1 MNLTLKNTF
10 KKYEIMAEVLMNQ
23 LFALLKA
30 LDALEKEIFE
40 RDHALDLE
48 KPSLNIPSHQVH
60 PNWHALMEEYEER
73 FKAILEGK
81 VTEKLLSRGYATQY
95 SQPSEYAY
103 LDDEAFSVDF
113 TMRKADMAT
122 IIIHYQQALEMKHK
136 FVLRLIDG
144 KWLVDEKYYGFENE
158 DTWHLDRM

>member
-10 KKYEIMAEVLMNQ
+10 KKYDIMAEILIPP
-23 LFALLKA
+23 LFELLKA
-30 LDALEKEIFE
+30 LDNLEKEIFE
-40 RDHALDLE
+40 RNHTMNLE

-60 PNWHALMEEYEER
+60 PNWRALMREYEER

-95 SQPSEYAY
+95 SKPSEYAY
-103 LDDEAFSVDF
+103 LNETFSIDF

-122 IIIHYQQALEMKHK
+122 IVIHYQEALEMKHK

>member
-10 KKYEIMAEVLMNQ
+10 KKYETMVEVLMPQ
-23 LFALLKA
+23 LFELLTA

-40 RDHALDLE
+40 RDHALTLE
-48 KPSLNIPSHQVH
+48 KPSLNLPSHQVH
-60 PNWHALMEEYEER
+60 PNWHALMREYEER
-73 FKAILEGK
+73 FKAILEDK
-81 VTEKLLSRGYATQY
+81 VTEKLLSRDHATQY

-103 LDDEAFSVDF
+103 LNDEASRIDF

-122 IIIHYQQALEMKHK
+122 IVIHYQQALEMKHK
-136 FVLRLIDG
+136 FILRLIDD

-158 DTWHLDRM
+158 DTWHMDRI

>member
-10 KKYEIMAEVLMNQ
+10 KKYDTMAEILIPL
-23 LFALLKA
+23 LFELLKA
-30 LDALEKEIFE
+30 LDNLEKEIFE

-60 PNWHALMEEYEER
+60 PNWHALMREYEER

-81 VTEKLLSRGYATQY
+81 VSEKLLSRGYATQY

-103 LDDEAFSVDF
+103 LDDETFSVDF

-122 IIIHYQQALEMKHK
+122 IIIHYQEALEMKHK
-136 FVLRLIDG
+136 FVLRLIED

-158 DTWHLDRM
+158 DTWYLDRI

>member
-1 MNLTLKNTF
+1 M
-10 KKYEIMAEVLMNQ
+10 
-23 LFALLKA
+23 
-30 LDALEKEIFE
+30 
-40 RDHALDLE
+40 R
-48 KPSLNIPSHQVH
+48 
-60 PNWHALMEEYEER
+60 EYEER

-81 VTEKLLSRGYATQY
+81 VSEKLLSRGYATQY

-136 FVLRLIDG
+136 FVLRLIED

-158 DTWHLDRM
+158 DTWHLDRI